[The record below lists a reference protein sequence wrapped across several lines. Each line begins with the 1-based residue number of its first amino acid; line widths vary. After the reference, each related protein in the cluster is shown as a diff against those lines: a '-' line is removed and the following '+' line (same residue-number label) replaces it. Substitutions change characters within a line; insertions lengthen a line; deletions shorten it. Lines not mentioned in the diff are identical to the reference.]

1 MANPR
6 KRQKLEALYIT
17 GHSLG
22 GGLAVL
28 AAALIQDDEAFQ
40 VVREKLRGV
49 YTFGQPMVGD
59 SAFDL
64 AHREILNK
72 ILFRHIYR
80 RDIVPRLPP
89 FSMGTFVHNG
99 AQYNSTDGGWMPVP
113 KPVNRM
119 YTASLSNLIGVI
131 AWVAQ
136 QVFPFGWIRFPVSW
150 GDHLPLNYLRTSMA
164 LSPGVEV
171 E

>member
-1 MANPR
+1 MPE
-6 KRQKLEALYIT
+6 KLEALYIT

-28 AAALIQDDEAFQ
+28 AAALIQDDEAFKALKS
-40 VVREKLRGV
+40 KLRGI

-59 SAFDL
+59 STFDR
-64 AHREILNK
+64 AHKDIFDK
-72 ILFRHIYR
+72 MLFRHVYR

-89 FSMGTFVHNG
+89 LTMGKFVHNG
-99 AQYNSTDGGWMPVP
+99 LQYNSTKDGWMPVS

-119 YTASLSNLIGVI
+119 YTASLSNLLGGI
-131 AWVAQ
+131 AWIAQ

-150 GDHLPLNYLRTSMA
+150 GDHLPLNYLRTSIA
-164 LSPGVEV
+164 ISPGGEV